1 MEKLIITAALTGG
14 ATIPTQSPYI
24 PITPEEIAQEA
35 KRAADAGAAIVH
47 IHPRDPKQGFPTS
60 DLRVYEE
67 ICVRIKECTDA
78 VVCIST
84 GVARTMDIEQRAAG
98 VPLLEPELASL
109 NLGTVISNRDTM
121 LKRYKDEDFK
131 YPWEKYFLANARKEL
146 FINTYDDIE
155 FLYDKII
162 AAEAK
167 PEVEIFDLGWLTTL
181 KELIRKKKNYP
192 PPMWIQFVLGAMGEY
207 PAGVDYFPHLKHAAD
222 DMLGKGNYEY
232 SVVGIGYPNQFN
244 MAAMA
249 MMMGGHARV
258 GLEDNLFIERGVLAK
273 SNAEQVEKAV
283 RLAGEFGREIASP
296 DEARQFL
303 NLKGKDKVNF

>member
-1 MEKLIITAALTGG
+1 MEKLIISAALTGG

-47 IHPRDPKQGFPTS
+47 IHPRDPEQGFPTS
-60 DLRVYEE
+60 DLKIYEE
-67 ICVRIKECTDA
+67 ICIRIKECTDA
-78 VVCIST
+78 IVCLST
-84 GVARTMDIEQRAAG
+84 GVARYLDIEQRSAG

-109 NLGTVISNRDTM
+109 NLGTVI
-121 LKRYKDEDFK
+121 
-131 YPWEKYFLANARKEL
+131 
-146 FINTYDDIE
+146 
-155 FLYDKII
+155 I
-162 AAEAK
+162 ASGTK

-181 KELIRKKKNYP
+181 KELMRKKRNYP

-207 PAGVDYFPHLKHAAD
+207 PAAVDYFPHLKHAAD
-222 DMLGKGNYEY
+222 DMLGKGAYEY

-249 MMMGGHARV
+249 IMMGGHARV

-283 RLAGEFGREIASP
+283 RLSGELGREIAST

-303 NLKGKDKVNF
+303 NLKGKDKVKF